1 MNAPTAEEHL
11 GLVHLCANR
20 FRGRGME
27 YEDLYSAGCI
37 GLLKAIKAFDCTRGV
52 QFSTYA
58 VPVILGEIKR
68 LFRDG
73 GAVKVSRSLKEHAM
87 QIQQLQEQFQQKHGR
102 AATLTEL
109 AERSGLSE
117 EVIAESLCAAQP
129 PISLTTAAE
138 EAPLEIPV
146 PAPDTELENLFALR
160 QVLQILPQ
168 ADRKLLQ
175 YRYFQNLTQT
185 ETAKRLGISQVQVS
199 RKEKRFYP
207 VCDRNCCLNC
217 IPLFCR
223 DLSMKKWL
231 KAFSLGHT
239 KGGGETHGI
248 SKGDD
253 FRHSHIGINGVKR
266 RRKNGTA
273 AGNSGNWQQGCTG

>member
-1 MNAPTAEEHL
+1 MNAPIAEEHL

-37 GLLKAIKAFDCTRGV
+37 GLLKAVKAFDCTRGV

-117 EVIAESLCAAQP
+117 EIIAESLCAAQP
-129 PISLTTAAE
+129 PLSLTTAAE

-168 ADRKLLQ
+168 ADQKLLQ

-199 RKEKRFYP
+199 RKEKK
-207 VCDRNCCLNC
+207 
-217 IPLFCR
+217 I
-223 DLSMKKWL
+223 LSRL
-231 KAFSLGHT
+231 RQELLS
-239 KGGGETHGI
+239 
-248 SKGDD
+248 
-253 FRHSHIGINGVKR
+253 
-266 RRKNGTA
+266 
-273 AGNSGNWQQGCTG
+273 

>member
-37 GLLKAIKAFDCTRGV
+37 GLLKAVKAFDCTRGV

-117 EVIAESLCAAQP
+117 EIIAESLCAAQP
-129 PISLTTAAE
+129 PLSLTTAAE

-168 ADRKLLQ
+168 ADQKLLQ
-175 YRYFQNLTQT
+175 ILLSGFTDDYSALLIGVNLGGLGTLIASLASLISFKFYT
-185 ETAKRLGISQVQVS
+185 NSNGSDTRRFLGIFTLYNVIFLGV
-199 RKEKRFYP
+199 
-207 VCDRNCCLNC
+207 
-217 IPLFCR
+217 LFV
-223 DLSMKKWL
+223 LSL
-231 KAFSLGHT
+231 IL
-239 KGGGETHGI
+239 
-248 SKGDD
+248 
-253 FRHSHIGINGVKR
+253 
-266 RRKNGTA
+266 
-273 AGNSGNWQQGCTG
+273 C